1 MSKDK
6 KVDLVCHYCREP
18 FRRFPSN
25 VRVGKRVFCKKACYD
40 ASRPVFHRRESV
52 LEFLVEYAL
61 AHGGQSPTYREIG
74 KEVGISSS
82 SVVKYILEDLAEGG
96 LIVLPEK
103 YKVRAIGVVG
113 MKMVWQ
119 DPRLVDNG

>member
-1 MSKDK
+1 M
-6 KVDLVCHYCREP
+6 VAG
-18 FRRFPSN
+18 RRI
-25 VRVGKRVFCKKACYD
+25 FCQKACYD

-52 LEFLVEYAL
+52 LKFLVEYAL

-74 KEVGISSS
+74 KEVGISSTS
-82 SVVKYILEDLAEGG
+82 AVRYILEDLAEAE

-113 MKMVWQ
+113 MKMVWE
-119 DPRLVDNG
+119 DPRLID